1 MILSIKRPFSACR
14 HNGTASRWSRM
25 IGHPLDEARWAEVAL
40 RALTLVGLVVLPTLV
55 HAGGLECP
63 DVGRGAIPA
72 LTGDAQIGR
81 MTTGNNTDLATE
93 IGGLIGRL
101 RAENPTVS
109 DTEITNI
116 LIAAYCPVVAQ
127 KRPRHR
133 EVGAHAAVRSGAD
146 AAARG
151 HRDAAG
157 FADHRQYSA
166 ATSSLPK
173 PDQPSRGP
181 RSTRRGLHGRH
192 PDPCGWTVIIE
203 VSAP

>member
-1 MILSIKRPFSACR
+1 
-14 HNGTASRWSRM
+14 M

-72 LTGDAQIGR
+72 LTGDAQIRR

-127 KRPRHR
+127 K
-133 EVGAHAAVRSGAD
+133 AASPAEKWELMRQFDRVLMQQLAVTAMPQGSLIIANIPLPP
-146 AAARG
+146 AVYQNLTSQAEARG
-151 HRDAAG
+151 QPAADFMAAILTRAAG
-157 FADHRQYSA
+157 Q
-166 ATSSLPK
+166 
-173 PDQPSRGP
+173 
-181 RSTRRGLHGRH
+181 
-192 PDPCGWTVIIE
+192 
-203 VSAP
+203 